1 MPEFVYTTPQL
12 DKIRKALEIGEND
25 EDDEDD
31 EDQGL
36 ISEAL
41 GRVQFA
47 VRQALEAINEFRSL
61 SVDSDVHR
69 EYLKLGPPIDKILN
83 VLKHRDSQNTL
94 LEHLPGLDQQ
104 LKTLRGMVERD
115 QRSRGGQTSTEYQTG
130 RWLIRELASVFSEVT
145 GIKPTAKAKERFDPS
160 DEGGDPPAPTAF
172 EQFLNA
178 CLEPTGLEFS
188 DHMIRQGIKA
198 FQIRNRARQS
208 KT

>member
-1 MPEFVYTTPQL
+1 MSEFGYTTPQL
-12 DKIRKALEIGEND
+12 DEIRRALEIGEGD

-31 EDQGL
+31 EL
-36 ISEAL
+36 SSEAL
-41 GRVQFA
+41 DRVQIL
-47 VRQALEAINEFRSL
+47 VRQTLEAINEVRET
-61 SVDSDVHR
+61 SVDREVHR
-69 EYLKLGPPIDKILN
+69 KYLKLGPPIDEILF
-83 VLKHRDSQNTL
+83 VIEHESFPETL

-115 QRSRGGQTSTEYQTG
+115 QRPRGGQTTTEHQHE
-130 RWLIRELASVFSEVT
+130 RFLIADLASVFSEVT
-145 GIKPTAKAKERFDPS
+145 GIRPTAKAKERFDPS

-198 FQIRNRARQS
+198 FQKRNRARQF